1 MARRIFIGD
10 IHGCADELK
19 VLLKYLNV
27 SEQDELY
34 FTWDY
39 FTKGP
44 KPVEVAKIILNCK
57 AKVYWV
63 QWNHDLY
70 LWEVLEDKTSWEN
83 FRGNKEILEFFK
95 NNQEALHRFKN
106 LPFWIE
112 NQDFILVHAGFEPWF
127 PLQNQNIHTLVNIRG
142 WRKDYQ
148 GSKMV
153 IFGHDAAQGLVKTS
167 NVVGLDTGCVYWGY
181 LTAFVFDSQEI
192 FQIASLDYY
201 TPANKQKRKQRI
213 LQILTNEG

>member
-1 MARRIFIGD
+1 MARKIFIWDLHWCG
-10 IHGCADELK
+10 DELQI
-19 VLLKYLNV
+19 LLKRLNI

-44 KPVEVAKIILNCK
+44 KPVEVAQTILDCK
-57 AKVYWV
+57 VKVYWV

-70 LWEVLEDKTSWEN
+70 LWEILEDKTSWEN

-95 NNQEALHRFKN
+95 NNQDALHRFKS

-112 NQDFILVHAGFEPWF
+112 EDDFILVHAGFEPWI
-127 PLQNQNIHTLVNIRG
+127 PLQNQDVHTLVNIRE
-142 WRKDYQ
+142 WRKDY
-148 GSKMV
+148 KWNKLV
-153 IFGHDAAQGLVKTS
+153 VFGHDAAQGLVKTS
-167 NVVGLDTGCVYWGY
+167 NVAGIDTGCVYWGY

-192 FQIASLDYY
+192 FQVASLDYY
-201 TPANKQKRKQRI
+201 TQANKQKRKQRI
-213 LQILTNEG
+213 GQILTNEG